1 MMQLFPRILAVFV
14 LLMTTSFSIQTSQAS
29 SRGVVW
35 NFYASSDGA
44 LLSAVYTASFLGS
57 DDVTRRVLMTANCSP
72 GMPEPYVAAVINPPQ
87 GQALQRDTNLMVRL
101 ENGNMLFLAGSL
113 DRLATVNAGDNKP
126 RYGFN
131 LPTNS
136 PFFNSLTQAGSR
148 FYPKVDVDPW
158 GGGATLEIADHQRD
172 KVRSFLA
179 TCDRFAQQNAGTNN
193 NNQAQAQQP
202 HLGACRAMLHGP
214 NPWDTSRR
222 AGYSQAISDE
232 LCSPNEASD
241 LPARCFLYIMAG
253 RVNWDVNG
261 YQTGWVPE
269 NASRLCARTPVGL
282 GTVTCFENQI
292 RNGIAWQPASEFCRE
307 K

>member
-1 MMQLFPRILAVFV
+1 MPQLPRILAFFV
-14 LLMTTSFSIQTSQAS
+14 LMMTLSLPFHSSHAS

-35 NFYASSDGA
+35 NFLSSSDGA

-57 DDVTRRVLMTANCSP
+57 DEVTRRVLMTANCSP
-72 GMPEPYVAAVINPPQ
+72 GMPQPYVAAVINPPQ
-87 GQALQRDTNLMVRL
+87 GQTLQRDTNLMVRL
-101 ENGNMLFLAGSL
+101 DNGNMLFLAGSL
-113 DRLATVNAGDNKP
+113 DRLASVNAGDNKP

-131 LPTNS
+131 LPTSS
-136 PFFNSLTQAGSR
+136 PFFRMLTQAGLR

-179 TCDRFAQQNAGTNN
+179 TCDRFAQQNAGAAN
-193 NNQAQAQQP
+193 NNQAQTQQP
-202 HLGACRAMLHGP
+202 FLGACRAMLHGP
-214 NPWDTSRR
+214 NPWDPSRR
-222 AGYSQAISDE
+222 AGHSQAISDE

-261 YQTGWVPE
+261 YQTSWVPE

-292 RNGIAWQPASEFCRE
+292 RNGVAWKPAMEFCRQ